1 MDHDYPYPEWGPGT
15 FLAQLAPELVTELL
29 ALGVRRRFEAGHVL
43 IRQGDRGT
51 HVELLLLGFVKV
63 TTLAGDADTLLS
75 VRMPGELLGETA
87 VLTGAPRN
95 ATVTTCGR
103 VISVVLSGP
112 AFEGFLRRRPDAMR
126 LVTASVVGQL
136 QFANR
141 RRTDFGAYPAHIRLA
156 RVLIEIADGCGRS
169 RPDGSVEIG
178 VTLSQP
184 ELATMIGI
192 AQATVQ
198 KAMQELRGKGLI
210 ETGYRRLVVCDLPAL
225 RAMTNV

>member
-1 MDHDYPYPEWGPGT
+1 VQHDYPYPEWGPGT
-15 FLAQLAPELVTELL
+15 FLAQLAPELVAEMV
-29 ALGVRRRFEAGHVL
+29 ALGVRRRFEAGQALMHE
-43 IRQGDRGT
+43 GDRGT
-51 HVELLLLGFVKV
+51 HVELLLIGFVKV
-63 TTLAGDADTLLS
+63 TTTDTLLAI
-75 VRMPGELLGETA
+75 RMPGDLLGETA

-95 ATVTTCGR
+95 ATVTACGR
-103 VISVVLSGP
+103 VVSVVLARP
-112 AFEGFLRRRPDAMR
+112 AFEGFIRRRPEAMR

-141 RRTDFGAYPAHIRLA
+141 RRTDFGAFPAHIRLA
-156 RVLIEIADGCGRS
+156 RVLVEIAEGCGRP
-169 RPDGSVEIG
+169 RPDGGVELG

-198 KAMQELRGKGLI
+198 KAMQELRAHGLI

-225 RAMTNV
+225 RTLCDA

>member
-1 MDHDYPYPEWGPGT
+1 VQHDFPYPEWGPGT
-15 FLAQLAPELVTELL
+15 FLAQLAPELVAEMVEMG
-29 ALGVRRRFEAGHVL
+29 ARRRFEAGQVL
-43 IRQGDRGT
+43 MREGDRGT
-51 HVELLLLGFVKV
+51 HVELLLIGFVKV
-63 TTLAGDADTLLS
+63 TTIDTLLAI
-75 VRMPGELLGETA
+75 RMPGDLIGETA

-95 ATVTTCGR
+95 ATVTACGR
-103 VISVVLSGP
+103 VVSVVLARP
-112 AFEGFLRRRPDAMR
+112 AFEGFIRRRPEAMR

-141 RRTDFGAYPAHIRLA
+141 RRTDFGAFPAHIRLA
-156 RVLIEIADGCGRS
+156 RVLVEIAEGCGRR
-169 RPDGSVEIG
+169 RPDGGVELG

-198 KAMQELRGKGLI
+198 KAMQELRVQGLI

-225 RAMTNV
+225 RELCDA

>member
-15 FLAQLAPELVTELL
+15 FLAQLGPELVAELL

-43 IRQGDRGT
+43 IREGDRGT

-75 VRMPGELLGETA
+75 VRMPGDVLGETA

-103 VISVVLSGP
+103 VISVVLAGP
-112 AFEGFLRRRPDAMR
+112 VFEGFLRRRPDAMR

-156 RVLIEIADGCGRS
+156 RVLIEIADGCGRP

>member
-1 MDHDYPYPEWGPGT
+1 MDHEFPYSEWGPGT
-15 FLAQLAPELVTELL
+15 FLAQLAPELVAELL

-156 RVLIEIADGCGRS
+156 RVLIEIADGCGRP
-169 RPDGSVEIG
+169 RPDGGVEIG